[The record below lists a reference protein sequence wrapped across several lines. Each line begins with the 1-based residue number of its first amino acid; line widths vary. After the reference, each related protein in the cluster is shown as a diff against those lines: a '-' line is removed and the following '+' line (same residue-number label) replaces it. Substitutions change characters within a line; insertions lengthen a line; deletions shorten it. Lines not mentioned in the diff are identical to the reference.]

1 MQFLCC
7 PVGTPGNENS
17 RGSHK
22 QVYWILLLITFS
34 TLITGSKWRRVVSEV
49 RAYMR
54 VYASVGARGLHR
66 LYIIYNLTLWSACKE
81 SDRSACR
88 AAKEIPRSLF
98 FESRWEPSQARL
110 PFGLLYV
117 RCFYFENKCV
127 GWTHLVKKPYCV
139 GI

>member
-1 MQFLCC
+1 MCC

-22 QVYWILLLITFS
+22 QVYWILLLVTFS

-49 RAYMR
+49 RVYMR

-88 AAKEIPRSLF
+88 AAKEIPSSLF
-98 FESRWEPSQARL
+98 FESRWEPTTKAPDWSRRAARHGYRL
-110 PFGLLYV
+110 GCYTYDVFTLKINAWAGL
-117 RCFYFENKCV
+117 
-127 GWTHLVKKPYCV
+127 
-139 GI
+139 I